1 MMMRKTE
8 NGEVLTGNDRFE
20 GYCKDMMDLIA
31 GRLGIRCKTTFI
43 SSFSMSLSGSNE
55 YQSSDHLSY
64 SFRVFVFVSYSFTVA
79 CYR

>member
-31 GRLGIRCKTTFI
+31 EKLGIRCETTPITITLIRLTFPFWKNSKQLQKLI
-43 SSFSMSLSGSNE
+43 SMT
-55 YQSSDHLSY
+55 SSVLHINIHP
-64 SFRVFVFVSYSFTVA
+64 RVH
-79 CYR
+79 